1 MPRSRRNLPIVKRFI
16 EEASPG
22 FLDVI
27 GGRGGGA
34 NHHPGNRRYWMKVL
48 YSRSSYRSSK
58 NDQEKTDIAQR
69 IIEGIKDEG
78 GRFVQRDGKDPEK
91 RWFNLPNKVILAKVK
106 QALRDQ
112 YIPLWAPVLGS
123 KKLIDFIK
131 AEGGQYIQYDIEDKE
146 KQWFVFQDEERLTK
160 VKEALQGWKIQY
172 WVPERNK
179 NSKPKKEGKESRPSI
194 TVMAPLPGD
203 DSPVRHVERP
213 LPPCLIE
220 PDIVPPISNTLR
232 PNLLPQE
239 VPSEEDLVQRS
250 VNSMSPV
257 HQVLPETIVEREW
270 NDPIYQQLGVSKDEE
285 SFI

>member
-1 MPRSRRNLPIVKRFI
+1 MARSRRNLPIVKRYI
-16 EEASPG
+16 EEASPR
-22 FLDVI
+22 FRDVVS
-27 GGRGGGA
+27 GRGGGA

-69 IIEGIKDEG
+69 IIEGIKDGG

-179 NSKPKKEGKESRPSI
+179 KPKSKKGKKAPSAPDPSDNIPAEVSPRWSSDSIDVLIKQPLIHSGESDSIWQILSNHVDEKTKNKSAKNSIDWKALYSPSFCNP
-194 TVMAPLPGD
+194 A
-203 DSPVRHVERP
+203 
-213 LPPCLIE
+213 
-220 PDIVPPISNTLR
+220 SNDKT
-232 PNLLPQE
+232 
-239 VPSEEDLVQRS
+239 
-250 VNSMSPV
+250 
-257 HQVLPETIVEREW
+257 
-270 NDPIYQQLGVSKDEE
+270 
-285 SFI
+285 